1 MVFCRALLFYI
12 TLQTEDNSVFH
23 NTQTLYYYDNQRNE
37 WRELL
42 RDWTRTGHIQHC
54 RRQLRLSVFSRI
66 EALPHVAHKFVDTA
80 IANNGLSLFDG
91 NVVFDRD
98 DLVELKNYLD
108 WNLPVG
114 ASPDYE
120 VKTSGDNTQTTQTP

>member
-1 MVFCRALLFYI
+1 MQGMTE
-12 TLQTEDNSVFH
+12 TLVAPIIEAYLKNFPD
-23 NTQTLYYYDNQRNE
+23 
-37 WRELL
+37 
-42 RDWTRTGHIQHC
+42 
-54 RRQLRLSVFSRI
+54 
-66 EALPHVAHKFVDTA
+66 EALPQVAHKFVDAA

-98 DLVELKNYLD
+98 DLVELKHYLE

>member
-1 MVFCRALLFYI
+1 MDGLPWVQGVTNKVRSTGWVSPNWSLGKEIAPLM
-12 TLQTEDNSVFH
+12 QGMTEVLVIPMIES
-23 NTQTLYYYDNQRNE
+23 Y
-37 WRELL
+37 L
-42 RDWTRTGHIQHC
+42 RGFPD
-54 RRQLRLSVFSRI
+54 

-120 VKTSGDNTQTTQTP
+120 VRTSPSHARRRR

>member
-1 MVFCRALLFYI
+1 MSS
-12 TLQTEDNSVFH
+12 TTQ
-23 NTQTLYYYDNQRNE
+23 NTQYYYANQGNE
-37 WRELL
+37 WRKLL